1 MKNNKSYMYTVKF
14 NGLNYSNIKTEMVKE
29 CSTNLL
35 TIISPQ
41 THGATTRSIVC
52 QAKKPTQ

>member
-1 MKNNKSYMYTVKF
+1 MYTVKF